1 MERQKMLPRPHRKY
15 RSLAQELVA
24 GLSQQIRDGEIKRG
38 DKLPTEAVLMDEN
51 GVSRTVVREALSRM
65 QANGLVETCHGVG
78 TFVLNTPS
86 PSGLRI
92 DPATI
97 VSLRDM
103 LAVLEL
109 RNGLEVDSAG
119 LAAQRRNKQQL
130 EDIRDAL
137 DNFKKSANQTSGIQA
152 SDFQFHM
159 RICEATGN
167 NYFIDIMQ
175 HIGACVIPRLQLYSE
190 DFQLHDLK
198 LSLISEYDQVYDA

>member
-1 MERQKMLPRPHRKY
+1 
-15 RSLAQELVA
+15 
-24 GLSQQIRDGEIKRG
+24 
-38 DKLPTEAVLMDEN
+38 
-51 GVSRTVVREALSRM
+51 M

-198 LSLISEYDQVYDA
+198 LSLISEYDQVYDAIMRQDAEAAKAAMRLHLINSRTRLQKAFESNAEIKAAETA